1 MCNCQIWPSYLT
13 IYSNDDLIID
23 DKASKSFGNTHVL
36 LINENVSRI
45 KINPKIRGE
54 SFELIAVRIYSPQTE
69 VEIPLLKED
78 LVRLVFRGYYISIII
93 LIFKD
98 KYELKHAKLRRIC
111 RQQVFL
117 PKISRFSE
125 ISKANRTG
133 GH

>member
-1 MCNCQIWPSYLT
+1 MLTVCNCQIWPSYLT

-23 DKASKSFGNTHVL
+23 DKASESFGNTHVL

-78 LVRLVFRGYYISIII
+78 LVRLVFRGYYI
-93 LIFKD
+93 
-98 KYELKHAKLRRIC
+98 
-111 RQQVFL
+111 
-117 PKISRFSE
+117 
-125 ISKANRTG
+125 
-133 GH
+133 